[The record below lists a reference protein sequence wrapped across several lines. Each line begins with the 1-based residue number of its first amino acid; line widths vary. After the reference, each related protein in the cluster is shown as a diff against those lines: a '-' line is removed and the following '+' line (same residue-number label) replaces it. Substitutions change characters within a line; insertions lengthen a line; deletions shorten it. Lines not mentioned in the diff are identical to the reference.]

1 MLRRR
6 AAWAKEQR
14 DAHLGVTFAALQ
26 ASTIP
31 TWTIVCPG
39 RMIHKAEGAHSFHRT
54 QPEIIDESVAGASL
68 LYSAVAQAYVDVGME
83 LVKMGAKS
91 KYNKVG
97 DSASLEVPSTGGRRS
112 RLRNNIDYVSAQARV
127 AFKGGGRMS
136 WYQLCMTTLIGC
148 PCIF

>member
-1 MLRRR
+1 M
-6 AAWAKEQR
+6 
-14 DAHLGVTFAALQ
+14 
-26 ASTIP
+26 
-31 TWTIVCPG
+31 VCPG
-39 RMIHKAEGAHSFHRT
+39 TMIHKAEGAHSFHRT